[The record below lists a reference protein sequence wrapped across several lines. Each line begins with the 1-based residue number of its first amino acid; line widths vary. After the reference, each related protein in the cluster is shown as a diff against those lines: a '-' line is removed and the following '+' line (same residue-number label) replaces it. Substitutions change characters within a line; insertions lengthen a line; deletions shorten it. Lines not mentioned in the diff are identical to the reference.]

1 MWVLYAASLIRS
13 IIALHNLINNKLTN
27 KESEKKETGGN
38 KKEEKEKKETGG
50 NKKEEK
56 EKKEDKEKKAKK

>member
-27 KESEKKETGGN
+27 KDAEKKETGIHSSN
-38 KKEEKEKKETGG
+38 AKKEDKD
-50 NKKEEK
+50 
-56 EKKEDKEKKAKK
+56 KKEDKEKADEKKDKKNKK